1 VPSAATAR
9 SPEPKSAPRSAPRP
23 VPDVLAAVDLGS
35 NSFHMVVARYS
46 LGQLV
51 IIDRLRE
58 MVRLAAG
65 VAENGRIDKDVAAR
79 ALACLERFGQRLR
92 DMHADSVRVVG
103 TNALRLA
110 HKKQAFLER
119 AREALGHPIEIIAGM
134 EEARLIYSGVAHTM
148 PSAPGLR
155 LVVDVGGG
163 STELIIGEAL
173 TPLELES
180 LQMGCVALSERF
192 FRDGKISAK
201 RFERARLAARLELE
215 PVHEAFR
222 RRGWETCAGSSGT
235 VRAIG
240 EAIHSLDGASLA
252 ITPAGI
258 TRAIEYCIEVG
269 HVRDLQLEP
278 ITEDRRPVF
287 PGGLAILAEVFAQ
300 LEIKEMHIAEG
311 AMREGLLYDMLGRFR
326 REDARERTVRAM
338 QQRYHVDVAQAE
350 RVEATVRNFLE
361 QTRETWKLE
370 EPLAH
375 LALKWAAR
383 LHEIG
388 LDVAQRL
395 SPSRRVSA
403 RERRHG
409 GVPARGAAAARTPGG
424 LAPQEAL
431 PRRSG
436 RAGAALGPQRGLPH
450 SAAAA
455 RRAPAPWQERH
466 RAAADQ
472 SCRHAALTRGALPRA
487 LAQGPSAHLRGPAAG
502 SRLPAGERLSPA
514 GVQRAQLRLFR
525 ARSASVPRPARRD
538 SQRRSGTDASA
549 AASRMSREPQRSAT
563 SSLLPCE

>member
-1 VPSAATAR
+1 
-9 SPEPKSAPRSAPRP
+9 

-35 NSFHMVVARYS
+35 NSFHMVVARHS
-46 LGQLV
+46 HGQLV

-79 ALACLERFGQRLR
+79 ALACLQRFGQRLR

-148 PSAPGLR
+148 PSEPGKR
-155 LVVDVGGG
+155 LVVDIGGG
-163 STELIIGEAL
+163 STELVIGEGL
-173 TPLELES
+173 NPLQLES
-180 LQMGCVALSERF
+180 LQMGCVSLSERF

-215 PVHEAFR
+215 PVQVAFR
-222 RRGWETCAGSSGT
+222 RLGWESCAGSSGT

-240 EAIHSLDGASLA
+240 EVIRALDPAALA

-258 TRAIEYCIEVG
+258 GRAIEYCIDAG
-269 HVRDLQLEP
+269 HTRELTLEP

-287 PGGLAILAEVFAQ
+287 PGGLAILAEIFTV
-300 LEIKEMHIAEG
+300 LDIKEMRIAEG
-311 AMREGLLYDMLGRFR
+311 AMREGLLYDMLGRYR
-326 REDARERTVRAM
+326 REDARELTVRAM
-338 QQRYHVDVAQAE
+338 QQRYHVDIAQAE

-361 QTRETWKLE
+361 QTREAWKLE

-388 LDVAQRL
+388 LDVSHSGYHRHGAYLLENADMPGFPREEQRL
-395 SPSRRVSA
+395 LARLVGAHRRKLLL
-403 RERRHG
+403 E
-409 GVPARGAAAARTPGG
+409 GVEELVPPWDRNALYLIVLLRLAVLLHRGRSST
-424 LAPQEAL
+424 AL
-431 PRRSG
+431 PAIDLSATPRSLEMRFPSG
-436 RAGAALGPQRGLPH
+436 WLRDHPLT
-450 SAAAA
+450 SADLQ
-455 RRAPAPWQERH
+455 QEV
-466 RAAADQ
+466 DY
-472 SCRHAALTRGALPRA
+472 L
-487 LAQGPSAHLRGPAAG
+487 
-502 SRLPAGERLSPA
+502 RLS
-514 GVQRAQLRLFR
+514 GFRLRVFTGR
-525 ARSASVPRPARRD
+525 
-538 SQRRSGTDASA
+538 
-549 AASRMSREPQRSAT
+549 
-563 SSLLPCE
+563 